1 MKKKCF
7 VCHYNMALDVLSL
20 ENGDYHRTKTYIIYK
35 YLVYIN
41 STLTSFYVYH
51 ILSYFKN
58 NFSIFD
64 VYWFT
69 KMIDQL
75 KE

>member
-41 STLTSFYVYH
+41 STLTLR
-51 ILSYFKN
+51 LSYSFILQK
-58 NFSIFD
+58 
-64 VYWFT
+64 
-69 KMIDQL
+69 
-75 KE
+75 